1 MLELFQFQ
9 RAAASQI
16 ADRFVDYNANPATTG
31 RRSHQRD
38 VPFYQALSSIT
49 GSGKTAILAQAVGEI
64 ATMLEPAPVVL
75 WLSKGKVVVA
85 QSYANISSGGKYNH
99 LLGDSTVRLLGEYRP
114 EDIEQASEA
123 SVYFA
128 TVGTFNQRD
137 RESSTLR
144 VYRSEVDTT
153 ETSTWEALKNRRTAK
168 GELRPLIVVYDEAQN
183 LSDQQTELLLEL
195 EPAAF
200 LLASAT
206 LRFPQQFSTAVIDP
220 LRANGVADS
229 ELITSIPSGIVVES
243 GLVKATITLEGLN
256 SPMEESIAAMLADMS
271 DVEADAATEG
281 VPFKPKA
288 IYVSNTNV
296 VDGDDGLSDDPKQ
309 PFTQRQAPPILI
321 WRYLTEG
328 AGVPAADI
336 AVYADLKTHKDFPLP
351 TDFNLFSGGESDYER
366 FTEGNYRHVIFNLAL
381 QEGWDDPEAYFA
393 YVDKSMNSRV
403 QVTQIVGRV
412 LRQPGAT
419 HYSSEALNT
428 AHFYVRLDRNSV
440 FTQVV
445 DEVRDGLGGDAPEVR
460 LVATPPGRE
469 RPIPYPVKEPRS
481 VPKVALASSHAQ
493 SAVESVIAKLND
505 YSTDTTNTQA
515 TGSRRTVTQRI
526 GESGAVDTE
535 WVDFEHASRVSVR
548 WAFRREV
555 SRSFR
560 PTLTVVNTDGA
571 KFDAKVGVGSTAY
584 KHVID
589 ISADAVAQFLDF
601 AQIKQQRRNAY
612 EVGSVLARP
621 SEIEPFTNAL
631 HEGYDGLNKLEK
643 PFAHAL
649 DATGLPWCR
658 NPSQTGYKIPLL
670 SPGAT
675 TWFFPDF
682 LLWDGNNVFCL
693 DTKGEHLIE
702 SDAGRKLLGILPAT
716 GSEVRVDVKLI
727 SRGRWDAERTRTSP
741 DGYSLWGVRH
751 DGKLNVSNFDDVPDV
766 INAIVARGSAEDYE

>member
-1 MLELFQFQ
+1 VLELFQFQ

-16 ADRFVDYNANPATTG
+16 ADRFVSYSANPATTG
-31 RRSHQRD
+31 RRNDQRD
-38 VPFYQALSSIT
+38 VPFYQALSAIT
-49 GSGKTAILAQAVGEI
+49 GSGKTAVLAQAVGEVS
-64 ATMLEPAPVVL
+64 AMTDPAPVVL

-85 QSYANISSGGKYNH
+85 QSYANLSAGGKYNH
-99 LLGDSTVRLLGEYRP
+99 LLGDSTVRLLSEYRP
-114 EDIEQASEA
+114 EDVAQASEA

-144 VYRSEVDTT
+144 VYRSEIDTT
-153 ETSTWEALKNRRTAK
+153 ETSTWEALKERRT
-168 GELRPLIVVYDEAQN
+168 GDGTLRPLVVVYDEAQN

-195 EPAAF
+195 KPAAF

-206 LRFPQQFSTAVIDP
+206 LRFPQRFSTEVIDP
-220 LRANGVADS
+220 LRANGISDA

-243 GLVKATITLEGLN
+243 GLVKSTITLEGLN
-256 SPMEESIAAMLADMS
+256 SPMEESIAAMLADMG
-271 DVEADAATEG
+271 EAEAYAAAEG
-281 VPFKPKA
+281 LSFKPKA

-296 VDGDDGLSDDPKQ
+296 VDGDDGLVDDPKR
-309 PFTQRQAPPILI
+309 PFAQRQAPPILI
-321 WRYLTEG
+321 WRYLTAG
-328 AGVPAADI
+328 AGIPAAEV

-351 TDFNLFSGGESDYER
+351 ADFNLFSGGESDYER
-366 FTEGNYRHVIFNLAL
+366 FTEGNFRHIIFNLAL

-419 HYSSEALNT
+419 HYSSETLNT

-440 FTQVV
+440 FTEVV

-460 LVATPPGRE
+460 LVATAPGRE
-469 RPIPYPVKEPRS
+469 RPVSYSVKDARS

-505 YSTDTTNTQA
+505 YSADATNTRA

-526 GESGAVDTE
+526 GDSEAVDSE
-535 WVDFEHASRVSVR
+535 WMDFEHASRVSVR

-560 PTLTVVNTDGA
+560 PALTVVNTDGA

-584 KHVID
+584 KHVVD
-589 ISADAVAQFLDF
+589 ISSESVAQFLDF
-601 AQIKQQRRNAY
+601 AQIKQQRRNPY
-612 EVGSVLARP
+612 QVGSILARP
-621 SEIEPFTNAL
+621 GEVEPFTNAL
-631 HEGYDGLNKLEK
+631 HEGYDGLNKLEM
-643 PFAHAL
+643 PFAQAL

-670 SPGAT
+670 SPGVT
-675 TWFFPDF
+675 VWFFPDF
-682 LLWDGNNVFCL
+682 LLWAGNTVFCL
-693 DTKGEHLIE
+693 DTKGEHLIG
-702 SDAGRKLLGILPAT
+702 SDAGRKLLGILPAM
-716 GSEVRVDVKLI
+716 GSEARVEVKLV

-741 DGYSLWGVRH
+741 DGCSLWGVRH
-751 DGKLNVSNFDDVPDV
+751 DGKPNVTHFDDVPDV
-766 INAIVARGSAEDYE
+766 ISAIIAMGRT

>member
-16 ADRFVDYNANPATTG
+16 ADRFVAYNANPATTG
-31 RRSHQRD
+31 RRSQQRD

-64 ATMLEPAPVVL
+64 ATMVEPAPVVL

-85 QSYANISSGGKYNH
+85 QSYANLSAGGKYNH
-99 LLGDSTVRLLGEYRP
+99 LLGDSTVRLLSEYRP
-114 EDIEQASEA
+114 EDVEQASEA
-123 SVYFA
+123 AVYFA

-144 VYRSEVDTT
+144 VYRSEIDTT
-153 ETSTWEALKNRRTAK
+153 ETSTWEALKNRRTAD

-206 LRFPQQFSTAVIDP
+206 LRFPQRFSTEVIDP
-220 LRANGVADS
+220 LRANGIADS
-229 ELITSIPSGIVVES
+229 ELITSIPSAVVVES

-256 SPMEESIAAMLADMS
+256 SPMEESIAAMLADMT
-271 DVEADAATEG
+271 DVEADAAAEG
-281 VPFKPKA
+281 LPFKPKA

-296 VDGDDGLSDDPKQ
+296 IDGDDGLADDPKQ
-309 PFTQRQAPPILI
+309 PFSQRQAPPILI
-321 WRYLTEG
+321 WRYLTET
-328 AGVPAADI
+328 AGIPASDV

-351 TDFNLFSGGESDYER
+351 ADFSLFSGGESDYER
-366 FTEGNYRHVIFNLAL
+366 FTEGEYRHIIFNLAL

-419 HYSSEALNT
+419 HYSSETLNT

-440 FTQVV
+440 FTEVV

-460 LVATPPGRE
+460 LVATAPGRE
-469 RPIPYPVKEPRS
+469 RPIPYPVKELRT

-493 SAVESVIAKLND
+493 SAVESVIAKLSD
-505 YSTDTTNTQA
+505 YSADATNTQA
-515 TGSRRTVTQRI
+515 AGSRRTITQRI
-526 GESGAVDTE
+526 GQSGAVDSE

-560 PTLTVVNTDGA
+560 PTLTIVNTDGA

-584 KHVID
+584 KHVVD
-589 ISADAVAQFLDF
+589 ISADAVSQFLNF

-621 SEIEPFTNAL
+621 SEVEPFTNAL

-682 LLWDGNNVFCL
+682 LLWDGDNVFCL

-702 SDAGRKLLGILPAT
+702 SDAGRKLMGILPAM
-716 GSEVRVDVKLI
+716 GSKVRVDVKLI

-741 DGYSLWGVRH
+741 DGYTLWGVRH
-751 DGKLNVSNFDDVPDV
+751 DGKLNVSNFDDVSDV
-766 INAIVARGSAEDYE
+766 VDAIVERGAADADN

>member
-1 MLELFQFQ
+1 VLELFQFQ

-16 ADRFVDYNANPATTG
+16 ADRFVAYNANPATTG
-31 RRSHQRD
+31 RRSQQRD

-64 ATMLEPAPVVL
+64 ATMVEPAPVVL

-85 QSYANISSGGKYNH
+85 QSYANLSAGGKYNH
-99 LLGDSTVRLLGEYRP
+99 LLGDSTVRLLSEYRP
-114 EDIEQASEA
+114 EDVEQASEA
-123 SVYFA
+123 AVYFA

-144 VYRSEVDTT
+144 VYRSEIDTT
-153 ETSTWEALKNRRTAK
+153 ETSTWEALKNRRTAD

-206 LRFPQQFSTAVIDP
+206 LRFPQRFSTEVIDP
-220 LRANGVADS
+220 LRANGIADS
-229 ELITSIPSGIVVES
+229 ELITSIPSAVVVES

-256 SPMEESIAAMLADMS
+256 SPMEESIAAMLADMT
-271 DVEADAATEG
+271 DVEADAAAEG
-281 VPFKPKA
+281 LPFKPKA

-296 VDGDDGLSDDPKQ
+296 IDGDDGLADDPKQ
-309 PFTQRQAPPILI
+309 PFSQRQAPPILI
-321 WRYLTEG
+321 WRYLTET
-328 AGVPAADI
+328 AGIPASDV

-351 TDFNLFSGGESDYER
+351 ADFSLFSGGESDYER
-366 FTEGNYRHVIFNLAL
+366 FTEGEYRHIIFNLAL

-419 HYSSEALNT
+419 HYSSETLNT

-440 FTQVV
+440 FTEVV

-460 LVATPPGRE
+460 LVATAPGRE
-469 RPIPYPVKEPRS
+469 RPIPYPVKELRT

-493 SAVESVIAKLND
+493 SAVESVIAKLSD
-505 YSTDTTNTQA
+505 YSADATNTQA
-515 TGSRRTVTQRI
+515 AGSRRTITQRI
-526 GESGAVDTE
+526 GQSGAVDSE

-560 PTLTVVNTDGA
+560 PTLTIVNTDGA

-584 KHVID
+584 KHVVD
-589 ISADAVAQFLDF
+589 ISADAVSQFLNF

-621 SEIEPFTNAL
+621 SEVEPFTNAL

-682 LLWDGNNVFCL
+682 LLWDGDNVFCL

-702 SDAGRKLLGILPAT
+702 SDAGRKLMGILPAM
-716 GSEVRVDVKLI
+716 GSKVRVDVKLI

-741 DGYSLWGVRH
+741 DGYTLWGVRH
-751 DGKLNVSNFDDVPDV
+751 DGKLNVSNFDDVSDV
-766 INAIVARGSAEDYE
+766 VDAIVERGAADADN